1 MINAAA
7 ILQAIAAQPGIDPAF
22 ARVIAADP
30 ELVEVEPAPCFDDP
44 PDYSDEEPLRD
55 PKYADAAS
63 ANWFAYRTK
72 GVCE

>member
-1 MINAAA
+1 MNAAA
-7 ILQAIAAQPGIDPAF
+7 ILQAIAAQPGIAPAF

-55 PKYADAAS
+55 DRYADRAA
-63 ANWFAYRTK
+63 ADWRAGRT
-72 GVCE
+72 GQ